1 MNNSEELRA
10 AYFVMLASFRSTL
23 TSADERMVFEE
34 AIIHDFKKGQYED
47 WLLQTGLKARSR
59 DKRLRILDTL
69 IVKLTIYVES
79 ISPP

>member
-10 AYFVMLASFRSTL
+10 AYFVMLAAFRSTP

-34 AIIHDFKKGQYED
+34 AIIHDFKKEQYED
-47 WLLQTGLKARSR
+47 WLLQTGLKARGR
-59 DKRLRILDTL
+59 DERLRTLDTL
-69 IVKLTIYVES
+69 MVKLIKYVES